1 LLPYLFLFPS
11 YLARK
16 QRLPLIR
23 INPTTSGIPFTKT
36 ITSWKS
42 IFPSPRKPGSP
53 CNLLKTNAEEVAR
66 REEEFF
72 PTASQVVG
80 PGALMGH
87 LLVVVGEEVEL
98 ERASNT
104 SKLTSRLM
112 AKNLKTRV
120 LDLKETLLTASLPMD
135 SKDL

>member
-1 LLPYLFLFPS
+1 MLPSLFLFPS

-98 ERASNT
+98 
-104 SKLTSRLM
+104 
-112 AKNLKTRV
+112 V
-120 LDLKETLLTASLPMD
+120 L
-135 SKDL
+135 